1 MWQENSKS
9 SPLWLTVY
17 EIYYQMYHINLYIG
31 DCCLPSINCDYGNEC
46 ICHEDGTRHPEDSC
60 HSWLIGDGICDDFNN
75 REICLYDE
83 GNSLIWSEIVH
94 VQLPNLK

>member
-1 MWQENSKS
+1 M
-9 SPLWLTVY
+9 WLTVY

-75 REICLYDE
+75 REMCLYDE
-83 GNSLIWSEIVH
+83 GNSLIWI
-94 VQLPNLK
+94 